1 MAQISWSML
10 RCFFV
15 FLCFFST
22 AVSAQVIGQRPQIAD
37 SESSLA
43 IQYYRDGEFE
53 KAAAL
58 FEKVFEKPNS
68 DLFFNVYFSTLLKL
82 KKYAKAES
90 LIKKRANADP
100 TNDDYVIAQGK
111 IYQEQGDEKN
121 AGKIFMKL
129 INQLPKDEFR
139 VRILANSFYQYGNYD
154 EAAETFKRGRV
165 LLEDPNAFTFEL
177 INLYRFRK
185 DKPMLMQAYLDALA
199 TMPELLPQAE
209 SVLSNAFDDNADY
222 INFQTGILKKI
233 QKQPDATV
241 YVKLLTW
248 NYIQM
253 QQYDMAL
260 RQLIA
265 FDKRTKDDG
274 STLFNSLEVFA
285 NNNAFD
291 SAIKGYEYLVAK
303 GEENSYFLPAK
314 VALLNTKYSLLIE
327 GVKPEEDVNKLA
339 RAYEDLL
346 AKYGKNK
353 NTLFAA
359 QKLAQLNAYYL
370 NNPKKAQEILEQT
383 LEIPGLPETLI
394 GEIKLS
400 LGDIYI
406 LNRQPWDAFLTY
418 EQVAKQFEGQQIANE
433 ASFKSAKLSFYQG
446 NFEYALSQCQ
456 VLKAAT
462 SQLIANDA
470 LNLSLLITDNN
481 QDPKDSSALKMYA
494 DAEMLIFRNKTQQA
508 IQKLDSVNAV
518 YPKNSL
524 ADAVLMSKSQIYIS
538 EADYTKAIET
548 LTKLAIQYKDGI
560 FTDDALF
567 MLGDLYET
575 KLKDKD
581 KAKIYF
587 EKLITDYSGSMFVSD
602 ARKRFRALRSN
613 DGI

>member
-1 MAQISWSML
+1 MSKYY
-10 RCFFV
+10 FV
-15 FLCFFST
+15 FLCFFTS
-22 AVSAQVIGQRPQIAD
+22 AVSAQILGQRPQIAVGN
-37 SESSLA
+37 SSLA
-43 IQYYRDGEFE
+43 VQYYRDGQYE

-58 FEKVFEKPNS
+58 FEKLFEKSNS
-68 DLFFNVYFSTLLKL
+68 DLYFNIYFSTLLKL
-82 KKYAKAES
+82 KKYAQAE
-90 LIKKRANADP
+90 LLVKKGAKEDP

-121 AGKIFMKL
+121 AGKIFSKL
-129 INQLPKDEFR
+129 INQLPKDEFK

-154 EAAETFKRGRV
+154 EAIETFKRGRV

-185 DKPMLMQAYLDALA
+185 DKPMLMQTYLDVLA

-209 SVLSNAFDDNADY
+209 NALSNAFDDNADY
-222 INFQTGILKKI
+222 VNFQTGILKKI
-233 QKQPDATV
+233 QKQPDATI

-260 RQLIA
+260 KQLIA

-291 SAIKGYEYLVAK
+291 SAIKGYEYLVSK
-303 GEENSYFLPAK
+303 GENNAYFLPAK
-314 VALLNTKYSLLIE
+314 VELLNTKYNLLIE
-327 GVKPEEDVNKLA
+327 GIKPTEDVNKLA
-339 RAYEDLL
+339 QEYQDLL

-370 NNPKKAQEILEQT
+370 NNPKKAKGILEEILK
-383 LEIPGLPETLI
+383 IPGLPETVI
-394 GEIKLS
+394 SETKLA
-400 LGDIYI
+400 LGDVYI
-406 LNRQPWDAFLTY
+406 LTGQPWDAFLTY

-446 NFEYALSQCQ
+446 NFAYALSQCQ

-481 QDPKDSSALKMYA
+481 QDSKDSSALKMYA
-494 DAEMLIFRNKTQQA
+494 DAEMLIFRNKTQPA
-508 IQKLDSVNAV
+508 IQKLDSVN
-518 YPKNSL
+518 
-524 ADAVLMSKSQIYIS
+524 
-538 EADYTKAIET
+538 
-548 LTKLAIQYKDGI
+548 
-560 FTDDALF
+560 
-567 MLGDLYET
+567 
-575 KLKDKD
+575 
-581 KAKIYF
+581 
-587 EKLITDYSGSMFVSD
+587 
-602 ARKRFRALRSN
+602 
-613 DGI
+613 

>member
-1 MAQISWSML
+1 MSKY
-10 RCFFV
+10 FFV
-15 FLCFFST
+15 FFCFFT
-22 AVSAQVIGQRPQIAD
+22 TVVSAQVLGQRPQISD
-37 SESSLA
+37 SNSGLA

-53 KAAAL
+53 KAAAI
-58 FEKVFEKPNS
+58 FEKLFEKPNNN
-68 DLFFNVYFSTLLKL
+68 LYFNIYFNTLLKL
-82 KKYAKAES
+82 KKYSQAEV
-90 LIKKRANADP
+90 LIKKGIKEDP

-111 IYQEQGDEKN
+111 IYQEKGDEKN
-121 AGKIFMKL
+121 ADKIFSKL
-129 INQLPKDEFR
+129 INQLPKDEFK

-154 EAAETFKRGRV
+154 EAVETFKRGRV
-165 LLEDPNAFTFEL
+165 LLNDSNAFTFEL

-185 DKPMLMQAYLDALA
+185 DKPMLMQTYLDVLA

-209 SVLSNAFDDNADY
+209 TVLSNTFDDNADY
-222 INFQTGILKKI
+222 VNFQTGILKKI

-241 YVKLLTW
+241 YIKLLTW

-274 STLFNSLEVFA
+274 ATLFSTLQVFA
-285 NNNAFD
+285 SNRAFD

-303 GEENSYFLPAK
+303 GEDNPYFLPAK
-314 VALLNTKYSLLIE
+314 VELLNTKYNLLLE
-327 GVKPEEDVNKLA
+327 GIKPAEDVGKLA
-339 RAYEDLL
+339 QEYEDLL
-346 AKYGKNK
+346 TKYGKNK

-370 NNPKKAQEILEQT
+370 NNPKKAQVILEET
-383 LEIPGLPETLI
+383 LKIPGLPEMVI
-394 GEIKLS
+394 GQLKLS

-406 LNRQPWDAFLTY
+406 LTNQPWDAFLVY

-433 ASFKSAKLSFYQG
+433 ASFKSAELSFYQR
-446 NFEYALSQCQ
+446 NFAYALSQCQ

-494 DAEMLIFRNKTQQA
+494 DAEMLTFRKKTQAA
-508 IQKLDSVNAV
+508 IQKLDSINVV
-518 YPKNSL
+518 YPQNSL
-524 ADAVLMSKSQIYIS
+524 ADAVLMSKAKIYIS
-538 EADYTKAIET
+538 KADYSRAAET
-548 LTKLAIQYKDGI
+548 LISLATLYKDGI

-575 KLKDKD
+575 KLHDKE
-581 KAKIYF
+581 KAKTYF
-587 EKLITDYSGSMFVSD
+587 EKLITDYSGSMFVGD
-602 ARKRFRALRSN
+602 ARKRFRALRGN
-613 DGI
+613 DGV